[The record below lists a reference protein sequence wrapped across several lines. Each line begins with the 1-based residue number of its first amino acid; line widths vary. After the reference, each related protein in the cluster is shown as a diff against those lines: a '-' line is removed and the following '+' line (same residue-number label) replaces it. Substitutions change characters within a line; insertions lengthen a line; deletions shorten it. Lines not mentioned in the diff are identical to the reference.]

1 MRHNGISYYLMLLW
15 MVGLSSFF
23 ASQHTLDTDTNNDPE
38 SSRWGLSRFSPAR
51 CSLADGRGL
60 AWLGDNWVPPK
71 GCHIYSIPELK
82 AIYSQYSI
90 LWIGDSTVRRVYGS
104 LRAILQSPNGTTSI
118 SMDDVDA
125 PHVVDVNK
133 DTIQEVCDK
142 WNHLDWIDPTSLCS
156 TPTRNQPFDF
166 LQVRCLR
173 EFASTLPK
181 LMDIRSEYDVVVVSG
196 GSWDIAPLKRQK
208 CFGRAK
214 FPNVLWRDLAQVMC
228 GLQDLQSPSLHIVWR
243 SLTMNQHALEKDVW
257 LEYNRVCRS
266 NLTTR
271 SQNISFLDVAT
282 ALEHRSMF
290 DERIE
295 GNNIYHLGL
304 KARLLTIQML
314 ANHLLSKSGEWQQRI
329 AHY

>member
-1 MRHNGISYYLMLLW
+1 MRHHGISFYLMLLW

-23 ASQHTLDTDTNNDPE
+23 ASQQTLKADIDNYRE
-38 SSRWGLSRFSPAR
+38 SPRLEFSRLAPAR
-51 CSLADGRGL
+51 CSIADGRGL

-82 AIYSQYSI
+82 AIYSQFSI

-125 PHVVDVNK
+125 PQVVDVNK

-156 TPTRNQPFDF
+156 TLHRNRLFDF

-173 EFASTLPK
+173 EFASTLLK
-181 LMDIRSEYDVVVVSG
+181 LMAIRSEYDVIVISG
-196 GSWDIAPLKRQK
+196 GSWDMAPLKRQK
-208 CFGRAK
+208 CVGRAK
-214 FPNVLWRDLAQVMC
+214 FPTVLWRDLAEVIH
-228 GLQDLQSPSLHIVWR
+228 GLHELQSPSLHIVWR
-243 SLTMNQHALEKDVW
+243 SLAMNQHALEKDVW
-257 LEYNRVCRS
+257 LEYNKVCRS
-266 NLTTR
+266 NLITGAG
-271 SQNISFLDVAT
+271 NISFLDAAT
-282 ALEHRSMF
+282 ALEHRSIF

-304 KARLLTIQML
+304 KGRLLTIQML
-314 ANHLLSKSGEWQQRI
+314 ANHLLRKSGEWQQM
-329 AHY
+329 